1 MTIWSTEVSS
11 SIAVMQI
18 VSLEENLIVPPT
30 VELIADRRAL
40 SSPSQDQR
48 RPLGEPLPPPTPPG

>member
-30 VELIADRRAL
+30 VELVADRHAL
-40 SSPSQDQR
+40 SSPPQDQR
-48 RPLGEPLPPPTPPG
+48 RPLGEPPPPPTPD